1 MNTKK
6 YLKYS
11 FLPLVLM
18 LGGLAFTACTDDIE
32 GGKPV
37 DEGAYDAVKRV
48 DGMLLDVTSN
58 KNESVIELRSDK
70 YQTEV
75 LIMTGFLDGINES
88 LKGYENPIETM
99 DEDTKVKIEIEVD
112 PAYLETYNAEH
123 GTEFQLFPAADV
135 TIEREGKLLLAPD
148 EIRSVGVGITLAAAS
163 ELQEG
168 VTYLLPLRATSST
181 EGITLS
187 EKAQH
192 AVYLVKD
199 LRAQGDAYKGPDAVR
214 NVCYFEVN
222 DTNPLNALEFV
233 LKDSGKLFFD
243 DIILFSANINYN
255 AETGRVYVL
264 NNPNVQFLLDNN
276 EQFLQPLRKRG
287 MKVILGILG
296 NHDAAGVAQL
306 SDMGCR
312 EFAKELAAYCNAYN
326 LDGVGFDDEY
336 SNSPDLSNPWFAPW
350 SSAAASRLLYETK
363 KAMPDK
369 TVMVYYLGGINS
381 RMPSVDGVEPG
392 MFVDY
397 AVADY
402 GGTAAPMQGMT
413 VKQCSGMSIE
423 LNRGS
428 GDSSEGTARS
438 KKEAGYGYYMFFA
451 LGHTNS
457 LVSDFSDYRFQVS
470 RCQSVAR
477 GLYDE
482 ELLMPEYYYK
492 KNDATRYK
500 LP

>member
-11 FLPLVLM
+11 FLPLALM

-70 YQTEV
+70 HQTEV
-75 LIMTGFLDGINES
+75 FFRLTKAPQ
-88 LKGYENPIETM
+88 KGV
-99 DEDTKVKIEIEVD
+99 DVKIEMD

-123 GTEFQLFPAADV
+123 GTEFELFPAADV
-135 TIEREGKLLLAPD
+135 AIDREGKLLLAPD
-148 EIRSVGVGITLAAAS
+148 EIRSVGVGVTLTAGD
-163 ELQEG
+163 ELQADA
-168 VTYLLPLRATSST
+168 TYVLPLKATSST

-199 LRAQGDAYKGPDAVR
+199 LRAQSDSYKGPDAVK

-233 LKDSGKLFFD
+233 LEDSGKLFFD
-243 DIILFSANINYN
+243 EVVLFSANINYN

-287 MKVILGILG
+287 IKVILGILG

-306 SDMGCR
+306 SDMGGR
-312 EFAKELAAYCNAYN
+312 EFAKELAAYCYAYN

-336 SNSPDLSNPWFAPW
+336 SNSPDLSNPWFTSP
-350 SSAAASRLLYETK
+350 SGEAASRLLYETK

-369 TVMVYYLGGINS
+369 TVMVYYLGAIYSNS
-381 RMPSVDGVEPG
+381 IVPVDGVLPG
-392 MFVDY
+392 EYVDY

-402 GGTAAPMQGMT
+402 GQVTAPMQGMT
-413 VKQCSGMSIE
+413 LKQCAGMSIE

-428 GDSSEGTARS
+428 GDSSESLARQQ
-438 KKEAGYGYYMFFA
+438 KEAGYGYYMFFA
-451 LGHTNS
+451 LGHTTS
-457 LVSDFSDYRFQVS
+457 LVSDFADYKRQVG
-470 RCQSVAR
+470 RCQTVAR

-482 ELLMPEYYYK
+482 ELLMPEYYYAK
-492 KNDATRYK
+492 DDATRRP

>member
-75 LIMTGFLDGINES
+75 FFRLTKAPQ
-88 LKGYENPIETM
+88 KGV
-99 DEDTKVKIEIEVD
+99 DVKIEVD

-350 SSAAASRLLYETK
+350 SSAACSMKPRKPCPIKPSWFTIWAVSIAGCLLSTGSSRACSST
-363 KAMPDK
+363 
-369 TVMVYYLGGINS
+369 
-381 RMPSVDGVEPG
+381 MPSPITGEP
-392 MFVDY
+392 
-397 AVADY
+397 
-402 GGTAAPMQGMT
+402 Q
-413 VKQCSGMSIE
+413 
-423 LNRGS
+423 R
-428 GDSSEGTARS
+428 
-438 KKEAGYGYYMFFA
+438 
-451 LGHTNS
+451 
-457 LVSDFSDYRFQVS
+457 
-470 RCQSVAR
+470 RCRA
-477 GLYDE
+477 
-482 ELLMPEYYYK
+482 
-492 KNDATRYK
+492 
-500 LP
+500 

>member
-1 MNTKK
+1 MIMNTIK
-6 YLKYS
+6 YLKQGI
-11 FLPLVLM
+11 LPLALV
-18 LGGLAFTACTDDIE
+18 LGGLAFTACTDDIV

-37 DEGAYDAVKRV
+37 DEGAFDAVTRV
-48 DGMLLDVTSN
+48 DGMLLDVKSN
-58 KNESVIELRSDK
+58 RNESVIELRSDK
-70 YQTEV
+70 HETEV
-75 LIMTGFLDGINES
+75 FFHLTKAPR
-88 LKGYENPIETM
+88 KGV
-99 DEDTKVKIEIEVD
+99 DVKIEVD
-112 PAYLETYNAEH
+112 PDYLETYNAEH
-123 GTEFQLFPAADV
+123 GTEFKLFPVADV
-135 TIEREGKLLLAPD
+135 AIDREGKLLLAPD
-148 EIRSVGVGITLAAAS
+148 ETRSVDVGITLTAG
-163 ELQEG
+163 EG
-168 VTYLLPLRATSST
+168 LVADATYVLPLRAVSST
-181 EGITLS
+181 EGITLA

-192 AVYLVKD
+192 AVYLIKD
-199 LRAQGDAYKGPDAVR
+199 LRSQGDCYKGPDAVK
-214 NVCYFEVN
+214 NVLYFEVN

-243 DIILFSANINYN
+243 EIILFSANINYN

-336 SNSPDLSNPWFAPW
+336 SDSPDLSNPWFAPW
-350 SSAAASRLLYETK
+350 SGAAASRLLYETK

-369 TVMVYYLGGINS
+369 TVMVYYLGAIYS
-381 RMPSVDGVEPG
+381 STITPVDGVMPG
-392 MFVDY
+392 DFVDY

-402 GGTAAPMQGMT
+402 GGAASPMQGMT
-413 VKQCSGMSIE
+413 LKQCGGMSIE
-423 LNRGS
+423 LNRGG

-438 KKEAGYGYYMFFA
+438 RKNAGYGYYMFFA
-451 LGHTNS
+451 LGHTTS
-457 LVSDFSDYRFQVS
+457 LSGDFSSYKYQVS

-482 ELLMPEYYYK
+482 ELLMPQYYYAK
-492 KNDATRYK
+492 DDATRRAI
-500 LP
+500 P

>member
-1 MNTKK
+1 MGM
-6 YLKYS
+6 
-11 FLPLVLM
+11 FDD
-18 LGGLAFTACTDDIE
+18 TDI
-32 GGKPV
+32 
-37 DEGAYDAVKRV
+37 
-48 DGMLLDVTSN
+48 
-58 KNESVIELRSDK
+58 
-70 YQTEV
+70 
-75 LIMTGFLDGINES
+75 
-88 LKGYENPIETM
+88 
-99 DEDTKVKIEIEVD
+99 
-112 PAYLETYNAEH
+112 H
-123 GTEFQLFPAADV
+123 
-135 TIEREGKLLLAPD
+135 LLALD
-148 EIRSVGVGITLAAAS
+148 TDKDNGNFARLKEVKEAYVKAKGTDAS
-163 ELQEG
+163 
-168 VTYLLPLRATSST
+168 LRA
-181 EGITLS
+181 
-187 EKAQH
+187 A
-192 AVYLVKD
+192 
-199 LRAQGDAYKGPDAVR
+199 
-214 NVCYFEVN
+214 
-222 DTNPLNALEFV
+222 LNETF
-233 LKDSGKLFFD
+233 
-243 DIILFSANINYN
+243 FSANINYN

-312 EFAKELAAYCNAYN
+312 EFAKELAAYCDAYN

-369 TVMVYYLGGINS
+369 TVLVYYLGGINS
-381 RMPSVDGVEPG
+381 WMPSVDGIEPG

-428 GDSSEGTARS
+428 GDSSESTARS

-451 LGHTNS
+451 LGHTTS
-457 LVSDFSDYRFQVS
+457 LVNDFDDYRFQVG

>member
-11 FLPLVLM
+11 ILPLALM

-70 YQTEV
+70 HQTEV
-75 LIMTGFLDGINES
+75 FFRLTKAPQ
-88 LKGYENPIETM
+88 KGV
-99 DEDTKVKIEIEVD
+99 DVKIEMD
-112 PAYLETYNAEH
+112 PADLETYNAEH
-123 GTEFQLFPAADV
+123 GTEFELFPAANVAID
-135 TIEREGKLLLAPD
+135 REGKLLLAPD
-148 EIRSVGVGITLAAAS
+148 EIRSVGVGVTLAAGS

-168 VTYLLPLRATSST
+168 TTYLLPLKATSST

>member
-11 FLPLVLM
+11 FLPLALM

-70 YQTEV
+70 HQTEV
-75 LIMTGFLDGINES
+75 FFRLTKAPQ
-88 LKGYENPIETM
+88 KGV
-99 DEDTKVKIEIEVD
+99 DVKIEMD

-123 GTEFQLFPAADV
+123 GTEFELFPAANVAID
-135 TIEREGKLLLAPD
+135 REGKLLLAPD
-148 EIRSVGVGITLAAAS
+148 EIRSVGVGVTLAAGS

-168 VTYLLPLRATSST
+168 TTYLLPLKATSST

-243 DIILFSANINYN
+243 DIILFRPISI
-255 AETGRVYVL
+255 TM
-264 NNPNVQFLLDNN
+264 
-276 EQFLQPLRKRG
+276 RKR
-287 MKVILGILG
+287 
-296 NHDAAGVAQL
+296 
-306 SDMGCR
+306 
-312 EFAKELAAYCNAYN
+312 
-326 LDGVGFDDEY
+326 DG
-336 SNSPDLSNPWFAPW
+336 S
-350 SSAAASRLLYETK
+350 
-363 KAMPDK
+363 M
-369 TVMVYYLGGINS
+369 
-381 RMPSVDGVEPG
+381 
-392 MFVDY
+392 
-397 AVADY
+397 
-402 GGTAAPMQGMT
+402 
-413 VKQCSGMSIE
+413 C
-423 LNRGS
+423 
-428 GDSSEGTARS
+428 
-438 KKEAGYGYYMFFA
+438 
-451 LGHTNS
+451 
-457 LVSDFSDYRFQVS
+457 
-470 RCQSVAR
+470 
-477 GLYDE
+477 
-482 ELLMPEYYYK
+482 
-492 KNDATRYK
+492 
-500 LP
+500 

>member
-6 YLKYS
+6 YLKQGI
-11 FLPLVLM
+11 LPFALM
-18 LGGLAFTACTDDIE
+18 LGSLAFTACTDDIE

-37 DEGAYDAVKRV
+37 DEGAYDAVTRV
-48 DGMLLDVTSN
+48 DGMLLDAASN
-58 KNESVIELRSDK
+58 KNEAVVELRSDK
-70 YQTEV
+70 YETNIFFRLTKAPQ
-75 LIMTGFLDGINES
+75 
-88 LKGYENPIETM
+88 KGV
-99 DEDTKVKIEIEVD
+99 DVKIEVD
-112 PAYLETYNAEH
+112 PDYLETYNAEH
-123 GTEFQLFPAADV
+123 GTEFQLFPVADV
-135 TIEREGKLLLAPD
+135 TLDREGKLLLAPD
-148 EIRSVGVGITLAAAS
+148 EIRSAEVGVTLAAGDG
-163 ELQEG
+163 LQPD
-168 VTYLLPLRATSST
+168 VTYVLPLKAVSST
-181 EGITLS
+181 EGITLA
-187 EKAQH
+187 ENARH

-199 LRAQGDAYKGPDAVR
+199 LRSQGDAYKGTNAVK
-214 NVCYFEVN
+214 NVLYFEVN

-243 DIILFSANINYN
+243 EIILFSANINYN

-312 EFAKELAAYCNAYN
+312 EFAKELAAYCYAYN
-326 LDGVGFDDEY
+326 IDGVGFDDEY

-350 SSAAASRLLYETK
+350 SAAAASRLLYETK

-369 TVMVYYLGGINS
+369 TVMVYYLGAISS
-381 RMPSVDGVEPG
+381 RIPSVDGVLPG
-392 MFVDY
+392 EFVDY

-413 VKQCSGMSIE
+413 YKQCSGMSIE

-428 GDSSEGTARS
+428 GDSSESTARS
-438 KKEAGYGYYMFFA
+438 KKNAGYGYYMFFA
-451 LGHTNS
+451 LGHTTS
-457 LVSDFSDYRFQVS
+457 LVSDFDDYRFQVG
-470 RCQSVAR
+470 RCQTVAR

-492 KNDATRYK
+492 KDDATRYK